1 MDEKLFVQEQSP
13 TLDSLG
19 FSYCIPCVDEEIVKI
34 TGHKST
40 MNVTDNLVKE
50 KTCVMESDQ
59 VPKNSASVEQH
70 QNSMKNIVSSFRE
83 LHQIYYHE
91 NLVDLNQT
99 YEAPMN
105 NDEVNHVTS
114 QLEENKGSKR
124 KVRFSRPNLSRM
136 GCRQPL
142 DYVVHSENND
152 VQVWNQEVKVCS
164 KEEG

>member
-1 MDEKLFVQEQSP
+1 
-13 TLDSLG
+13 
-19 FSYCIPCVDEEIVKI
+19 
-34 TGHKST
+34 
-40 MNVTDNLVKE
+40 
-50 KTCVMESDQ
+50 
-59 VPKNSASVEQH
+59 
-70 QNSMKNIVSSFRE
+70 
-83 LHQIYYHE
+83 
-91 NLVDLNQT
+91 
-99 YEAPMN
+99 MN

-124 KVRFSRPNLSRM
+124 KVRFFRPNVSRM